1 LDGIFCDDCGAKL
14 DEAPTLL
21 PDQRP
26 PCPRCGSLA
35 RRFEQT
41 ITNTVV
47 LSDGG
52 TATDALNVAK
62 ADGPATIAHAQPAT
76 LTVTAH
82 DATVSIEAH
91 AEAAEGVGEAFDA
104 TVETRS
110 GTARV
115 EARVEGRTSGVRL
128 PRRIADQ
135 LVVMGRLLEWTPLS
149 GHLGRMTRS
158 LWWVQLSE
166 QPTWL
171 VQVVDETGEL
181 IGGGIE
187 LENDQID
194 AFVGVAKDL
203 LPSGAGPTLLTIR
216 DQAGETI
223 TGGLGYDSIEGLAAV
238 AEHLLPR
245 HPG

>member
-1 LDGIFCDDCGAKL
+1 LDGIFCNNCGTQL
-14 DEAPTLL
+14 DEASTLL
-21 PDQRP
+21 PEQRP

-41 ITNTVV
+41 LTSSIT
-47 LSDGG
+47 
-52 TATDALNVAK
+52 VAR
-62 ADGPATIAHAQPAT
+62 AQPAT

-82 DATVSIEAH
+82 DATVGVQAH
-91 AEAAEGVGEAFDA
+91 AEVAEGASEAPPP
-104 TVETRS
+104 TVEARS
-110 GTARV
+110 GTAMA
-115 EARVEGRTSGVRL
+115 EARVEGRASGVRL
-128 PRRIADQ
+128 PRRVTDQ
-135 LVVMGRLLEWTPLS
+135 LVVMGRLLEWTPLT
-149 GHLGRMTRS
+149 GNLPGMTRS

-171 VQVVDETGEL
+171 VLVVDEAGVP

-216 DQAGETI
+216 DQAGEKI
-223 TGGLGYDSIEGLAAV
+223 AGGLGYDSIEGLTAV
-238 AEHLLPR
+238 AESLLPR

>member
-1 LDGIFCDDCGAKL
+1 LDGIFCNNCGAKL

-26 PCPRCGSLA
+26 PCPWCGSLA

-41 ITNTVV
+41 ITG
-47 LSDGG
+47 S
-52 TATDALNVAK
+52 
-62 ADGPATIAHAQPAT
+62 ATIVRAQPAA

-82 DATVSIEAH
+82 DATVSIQAH
-91 AEAAEGVGEAFDA
+91 AGVAEGVGEAFDPS
-104 TVETRS
+104 VETRS
-110 GTARV
+110 DSAVGEARV
-115 EARVEGRTSGVRL
+115 EARPGGVRL
-128 PRRIADQ
+128 PRHNADQ
-135 LVVMGRLLEWTPLS
+135 LVVMGRLLEWIPLS
-149 GHLGRMTRS
+149 GDLARMSRS
-158 LWWVQLSE
+158 LWWIQLSE

-171 VQVVDETGEL
+171 VLVVEETGEP

-194 AFVGVAKDL
+194 ALAGVAEYL

-216 DQAGETI
+216 DQAGEKI
-223 TGGLGYDSIEGLAAV
+223 AAGLGYDSINGLAAV
-238 AEHLLPR
+238 AESLLPR

>member
-1 LDGIFCDDCGAKL
+1 
-14 DEAPTLL
+14 
-21 PDQRP
+21 
-26 PCPRCGSLA
+26 
-35 RRFEQT
+35 
-41 ITNTVV
+41 VV

-62 ADGPATIAHAQPAT
+62 ADGLATIAHAQPAT

-91 AEAAEGVGEAFDA
+91 EEVAEGVGEAFDA
-104 TVETRS
+104 TVKTRS

-115 EARVEGRTSGVRL
+115 EARVEGRASGVRL
-128 PRRIADQ
+128 PRPVIDQ

-149 GHLGRMTRS
+149 GHLVRMTRS

-187 LENDQID
+187 LENDRID

-245 HPG
+245 HAG

>member
-1 LDGIFCDDCGAKL
+1 LDGIFCNNCGAKL

-41 ITNTVV
+41 LTGFIT
-47 LSDGG
+47 
-52 TATDALNVAK
+52 VAR
-62 ADGPATIAHAQPAT
+62 AQPAT

-82 DATVSIEAH
+82 DATVSVEAH
-91 AEAAEGVGEAFDA
+91 AEVGEGVGEALDA
-104 TVETRS
+104 TVETRN
-110 GTARV
+110 GPAVV
-115 EARVEGRTSGVRL
+115 EARAETRSSGVRL
-128 PRRIADQ
+128 PRRVTDQ
-135 LVVMGRLLEWTPLS
+135 LVVMGRLLEWIPLT
-149 GHLGRMTRS
+149 GHLAGMSRS
-158 LWWVQLSE
+158 LWWIQLSE

-171 VQVVDETGEL
+171 VLVVDEAGEP

-187 LENDQID
+187 LEDDQID

-203 LPSGAGPTLLTIR
+203 LPNVAGPTLLTIR
-216 DQAGETI
+216 DQAGDKI
-223 TGGLGYDSIEGLAAV
+223 AGGLGYDSIEGLAAV
-238 AEHLLPR
+238 AEFLLPR

>member
-1 LDGIFCDDCGAKL
+1 LDGIFCNNCGATL

-41 ITNTVV
+41 LTGSIT
-47 LSDGG
+47 
-52 TATDALNVAK
+52 VAR
-62 ADGPATIAHAQPAT
+62 AQPAT

-82 DATVSIEAH
+82 DATV
-91 AEAAEGVGEAFDA
+91 
-104 TVETRS
+104 ETRS
-110 GTARV
+110 GPAVV
-115 EARVEGRTSGVRL
+115 EARAETRSSGVRL
-128 PRRIADQ
+128 PRRVTDQ
-135 LVVMGRLLEWTPLS
+135 LVVMGRLLEGIPLT
-149 GHLGRMTRS
+149 GHLAGMSRS
-158 LWWVQLSE
+158 LWWIQLSE

-171 VQVVDETGEL
+171 VLVVDEAGEPV
-181 IGGGIE
+181 GGGIE

-203 LPSGAGPTLLTIR
+203 LPSVAGPTLLTIR
-216 DQAGETI
+216 DQAGEKI
-223 TGGLGYDSIEGLAAV
+223 AGGLGYDSIEGLAAV
-238 AEHLLPR
+238 AEFLLPR

>member
-1 LDGIFCDDCGAKL
+1 MDGIFCDNCGAKL
-14 DEAPTLL
+14 NEAPTLL

-26 PCPRCGSLA
+26 PCFRCGSLA

-41 ITNTVV
+41 IMNTVI

-52 TATDALNVAK
+52 TATDTLSVAK
-62 ADGPATIAHAQPAT
+62 ADSPATVAHAQPAT

-82 DATVSIEAH
+82 DAH
-91 AEAAEGVGEAFDA
+91 AEVAEGAGEAFDA

-110 GTARV
+110 GTAAV
-115 EARVEGRTSGVRL
+115 EARVEGRASGVRL
-128 PRRIADQ
+128 PRRVTDQ
-135 LVVMGRLLEWTPLS
+135 LVVMGRLLEWTPLT
-149 GHLGRMTRS
+149 GNLAGMIRS
-158 LWWVQLSE
+158 LWWTQLSE

-171 VQVVDETGEL
+171 VLVVDETGEP

-216 DQAGETI
+216 DQAGEKI
-223 TGGLGYDSIEGLAAV
+223 AGGLGYDSIEGLAAV
-238 AEHLLPR
+238 AEYLRPR

>member
-1 LDGIFCDDCGAKL
+1 VR
-14 DEAPTLL
+14 T
-21 PDQRP
+21 
-26 PCPRCGSLA
+26 
-35 RRFEQT
+35 
-41 ITNTVV
+41 
-47 LSDGG
+47 
-52 TATDALNVAK
+52 
-62 ADGPATIAHAQPAT
+62 QP
-76 LTVTAH
+76 
-82 DATVSIEAH
+82 
-91 AEAAEGVGEAFDA
+91 GEA
-104 TVETRS
+104 RS
-110 GTARV
+110 GAAMAEVRT
-115 EARVEGRTSGVRL
+115 EGRSSGVRL
-128 PRRIADQ
+128 PRRVTDQ

-194 AFVGVAKDL
+194 AFLGVAKDL
-203 LPSGAGPTLLTIR
+203 LPSGAGPTLLTIM